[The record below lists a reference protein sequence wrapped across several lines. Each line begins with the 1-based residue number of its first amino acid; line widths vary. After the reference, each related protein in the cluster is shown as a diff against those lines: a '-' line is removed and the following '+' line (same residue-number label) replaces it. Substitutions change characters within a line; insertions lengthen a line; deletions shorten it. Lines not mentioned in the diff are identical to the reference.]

1 MFTALSHNFVL
12 HHNCRIAHNSKDPY
26 EFTIAS
32 NGTHHIQ
39 LTDYNATLWNDL
51 VTHEKAK
58 DSAISDPIHE
68 LPWLAKV
75 VSGEMFGLVASEYSS
90 SFKGLLEIKEEI
102 SEEDHP
108 LIEERSSDA
117 FDPAEMFGM
126 LNIDPALVDVPLTP
140 TGLKG
145 QPVILD
151 TGTNLTH
158 LLTTSDDTPSMT
170 AVVDLTMDEAP
181 AVGSKRKLMHPEG
194 HITDKGSNP
203 PSVSKRVRIQ
213 VEGSTENVS
222 GTCVQL
228 R

>member
-1 MFTALSHNFVL
+1 M
-12 HHNCRIAHNSKDPY
+12 
-26 EFTIAS
+26 
-32 NGTHHIQ
+32 
-39 LTDYNATLWNDL
+39 
-51 VTHEKAK
+51 
-58 DSAISDPIHE
+58 
-68 LPWLAKV
+68 AKV
-75 VSGEMFGLVASEYSS
+75 ASGEMFGLVASEYSS

-102 SEEDHP
+102 SEEDQP

-145 QPVILD
+145 QLVILD
-151 TGTNLTH
+151 TGTNPTH

-203 PSVSKRVRIQ
+203 PSASK
-213 VEGSTENVS
+213 
-222 GTCVQL
+222 
-228 R
+228 